1 MTSVDWSNIHYA
13 AVWRMGSGRRDVSFV
28 VFVRVK
34 FDDCG
39 LGGGSYLNKVRELV
53 HHKPACT
60 A

>member
-1 MTSVDWSNIHYA
+1 MTDVDWRNIHYA
-13 AVWRMGSGRRDVSFV
+13 AVWRTGSGGRDVTFV

-34 FDDCG
+34 SDDCG
-39 LGGGSYLNKVRELV
+39 LGQGSCPNKVRELV